1 MENALIL
8 EHLFTMRPAPVQKQ
22 SLPGIKKPA
31 KNTHLRCHLDF
42 KDSYIYTGTR
52 WCLAVAWCCQCCFP
66 FLGVDAAQLMGLG
79 KVVMV
84 TFLELAHM
92 GHVLVG
98 FSLCASEF
106 IDTMSCF
113 HMQSSVLLKIHFQ
126 KYQRPVFVSFYFWFK
141 TLICVVFL

>member
-1 MENALIL
+1 
-8 EHLFTMRPAPVQKQ
+8 MRPAPVQKQ
-22 SLPGIKKPA
+22 SLPGIEKPA
-31 KNTHLRCHLDF
+31 KNTHLRCILIS
-42 KDSYIYTGTR
+42 KIATYTGTR

-84 TFLELAHM
+84 MFLELADM

-106 IDTMSCF
+106 TNTM
-113 HMQSSVLLKIHFQ
+113 L
-126 KYQRPVFVSFYFWFK
+126 VS
-141 TLICVVFL
+141 IC